1 MKTRTK
7 FILGAAAG
15 LVAILAAAL
24 AVVVFSLDVIVKKG
38 VETYGPSATKVD
50 VKLQSAEVRLFA
62 GRGQLTG
69 LVLGNPA
76 GCKTPTAIVVDKVSF
91 RIQRRSVFSDKVV
104 VESLQINA
112 PVITLEGG
120 LTDNNLK
127 TIERNLDDYCASLS
141 TAPKS
146 PAPASGPAKSKRRF
160 QVNDLVITGAKLQ
173 INTALSAG
181 KTITLL
187 MPDIHLTG
195 LGTGREGVTAA
206 ELAQGAL
213 RAVLAEATTTF
224 AKNASELG
232 KKSLDAAQDAARK
245 AADAL
250 KGLIR

>member
-15 LVAILAAAL
+15 LAAILAAVL
-24 AVVVFSLDVIVKKG
+24 AVVAFSLGAIVKKG

-50 VKLQSAEVRLFA
+50 VKLKSAEVSLLS
-62 GRGQLTG
+62 GSGQLTG
-69 LVLGNPA
+69 LFIGNPP
-76 GCKTPTAIVVDKVSF
+76 GCKTPAAIVADKVSF
-91 RIQRRSVFSDKVV
+91 RIQTGSVFSDKVV

-213 RAVLAEATTTF
+213 RAVLAEATTAL
-224 AKNASELG
+224 AKDAKDLG